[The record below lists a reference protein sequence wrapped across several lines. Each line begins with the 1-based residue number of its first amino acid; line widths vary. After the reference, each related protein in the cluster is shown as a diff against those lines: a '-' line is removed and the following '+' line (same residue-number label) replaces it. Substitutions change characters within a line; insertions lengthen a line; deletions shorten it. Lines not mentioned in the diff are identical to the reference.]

1 MIDFLKEQ
9 KVNEELING
18 VLEFRKK
25 YSDVPKYI
33 DRIPTPHYKYYGKEV
48 WEQAISAILQGSNI
62 LLSGPKA
69 TGKNVLCDNL
79 AVLFQRPTWNISFHV
94 NTDSSTLIGTDT
106 FVNNEVS
113 FRPGPIYDTAVNGGF
128 GILDEVNMAKND
140 SVAVIHSSL
149 DYRRM
154 IDIPGY
160 EKIKLNDATRFIGTM
175 NYGYA
180 GTRELNEALI
190 SRFLIINMPMSD
202 EKTLKNILSTDFK
215 LTEKA
220 LNLFIKLY
228 LDLQEKSLNSEISS
242 RPIDIRGL
250 IAAIGSMKI
259 GLNVKSALKI
269 GIVNKTFDS
278 FEKEIIQ
285 DEIDSLFKN
294 DMKKEEIFEGR

>member
-1 MIDFLKEQ
+1 MINFLKEQ
-9 KVNEELING
+9 GINNELING
-18 VLEFRKK
+18 ILEFRKK
-25 YSDVPKYI
+25 YSNDKYI
-33 DRIPTPHYKYYGKEV
+33 ERIPTPHYKYYGKEV

-62 LLSGPKA
+62 LLTGPKA

-79 AVLFQRPTWNISFHV
+79 ALLFERPTWNISFHV
-94 NTDSSTLIGTDT
+94 NTDSSTLVGTDT
-106 FVNNEVS
+106 FVNNQVS
-113 FRPGPIYDTAVNGGF
+113 FRPGPVYDVAINGGF

-149 DYRRM
+149 DHRRI

-160 EKIKLNDATRFIGTM
+160 DKIKLDDATRFIGTM

-190 SRFLIINMPMSD
+190 SRFLIIDMPMSD
-202 EKTLKNILSTDFK
+202 KNTLENILKTDFDLTKNAIELFTK
-215 LTEKA
+215 L
-220 LNLFIKLY
+220 F

-250 IAAIGSMKI
+250 IAAIGAMKI
-259 GLNVKSALKI
+259 GLDIKSALKI
-269 GIVNKTFDS
+269 GIVNKTFDN

-285 DEIDSLFKN
+285 DEIDSLFSN
-294 DMKKEEIFEGR
+294 NLTKEDIFIG

>member
-1 MIDFLKEQ
+1 MIEFLKQ
-9 KVNEELING
+9 QQINENLING
-18 VLEFRKK
+18 VLDFRKK
-25 YSDVPKYI
+25 YSYNSDYI
-33 DRIPTPHYKYYGKEV
+33 DRIPTPHYKFYGKEV

-79 AVLFQRPTWNISFHV
+79 ALLFERPTWNISFHV

-106 FVNNEVS
+106 FVNNQVK
-113 FRPGPIYDTAVNGGF
+113 FRPGPIYDVAKNGGF

-160 EKIKLNDATRFIGTM
+160 EKIKLDDSTRFIGTM

-190 SRFLIINMPMSD
+190 SRFLIIDMPMSD
-202 EKTLKNILSTDFK
+202 RITLSNILKTDFN
-215 LTEKA
+215 LTENA
-220 LNLFIKLY
+220 LNLFIDLF
-228 LDLQEKSLNSEISS
+228 LNLQEKSLNSEISS

-250 IAAIGSMKI
+250 IASIGAIKV
-259 GLNVKSALKI
+259 GLGVKPALKM

-294 DMKKEEIFEGR
+294 SLTKKDIFVG